1 MRPRA
6 IRQLAYR
13 LLVYMR
19 VRSLVYSALV
29 LPRNPFNFGDLAL
42 DATFTDRERELE
54 ELKADIRNG
63 LNVVIFAPRR
73 FGKTS
78 LVLRAAQ
85 QLLREGVLI
94 AQVDLMQTATK
105 EQLAAKLAAAV
116 YDNVAGPLLRV
127 RERAAQLFRG
137 LRITPTMTIDANDGS
152 IGFSFAGGH
161 QPEDVDATLERIL
174 ELPAELAAERGRT
187 VALVFDEF
195 QEVLEIDPRLP
206 ALLRATFQRQQD
218 VAHVYLGSKRSMME
232 RLFNDENEPFWRSA
246 KQVELGPIPREAF
259 ERFIR
264 ERFAATG
271 KRVADE
277 VVAAILDRTGG
288 HPYGT
293 QELCYALWQE
303 VDDGALAGPE
313 ELERALASVLRSE
326 NAHFTRVW
334 EGASRNQR
342 QVLQAL
348 AQEPLRPV
356 TSEAY
361 RLRYGLP
368 GPSSVQKAL
377 DRLVADEIVARERP
391 GAYRI
396 AEPFLA
402 DWIRRSGT

>member
-1 MRPRA
+1 MP
-6 IRQLAYR
+6 
-13 LLVYMR
+13 
-19 VRSLVYSALV
+19 
-29 LPRNPFNFGDLAL
+29 PRNPFNFGDLAF
-42 DATFTDRERELE
+42 DATFTDRDDELR

-63 LNVVIFAPRR
+63 LNVVVFAPRR
-73 FGKTS
+73 YGKSS

-85 QLLREGVLI
+85 ELTAEGVLI

-105 EQLAAKLAAAV
+105 EQLAAKLAASIH
-116 YDNVAGPLLRV
+116 DNIAGPLLRA

-137 LRITPTMTIDANDGS
+137 LRVTPVMTLDPEDGS
-152 IGFSFAGGH
+152 VRFSFTAGH
-161 QPEDVDATLERIL
+161 APEDVDATLERIL
-174 ELPAELAAERGRT
+174 ELPAELAAERRRS

-206 ALLRATFQRQQD
+206 ALMRSTFQSQPD

-246 KQVELGPIPREAF
+246 KQVELGPIPREPFA
-259 ERFIR
+259 EFIR
-264 ERFAATG
+264 ERFATTG
-271 KRVADE
+271 KAVPDE
-277 VVAAILDRTGG
+277 IVAAILDRTLG

-293 QELCYALWQE
+293 QELCYALWEQ
-303 VDDGALAGPE
+303 VAPGATAGAA
-313 ELERALASVLRSE
+313 ELERALERVLSSE

-334 EGASRNQR
+334 ESASRNQR

-348 AQEPLRPV
+348 AQEPLQAA

-361 RLRYGLP
+361 RRRYGLP
-368 GPSSVQKAL
+368 APSSVQKAL
-377 DRLVADEIVARERP
+377 DRLVADEVVVRERP

>member
-1 MRPRA
+1 MS
-6 IRQLAYR
+6 QQ
-13 LLVYMR
+13 
-19 VRSLVYSALV
+19 
-29 LPRNPFNFGDLAL
+29 RNPFNFGDLAL
-42 DATFTDRERELE
+42 DATFTDRENELR

-85 QLLREGVLI
+85 ELSTDGVLI

-105 EQLAAKLAAAV
+105 EQLAAKLAASI
-116 YDNVAGPLLRV
+116 YENIAGPLLRV
-127 RERAAQLFRG
+127 RDRATQLFRG
-137 LRITPTMTIDANDGS
+137 LRITPVMTLDPNDGAVR
-152 IGFSFAGGH
+152 FSFSAGH
-161 QPEDVDATLERIL
+161 AEADIDATLERIL
-174 ELPAELAAERGRT
+174 ELPAELAAERERT

-206 ALLRATFQRQQD
+206 ALMRSTFQSQPD

-246 KQVELGPIPREAF
+246 KQVELGPIPREPF

-264 ERFAATG
+264 ERFSSSG
-271 KRVADE
+271 KAISPE
-277 VVAAILDRTGG
+277 AVAAILDRTGG

-293 QELCYALWQE
+293 QELCYALWEE
-303 VDDGALAGPE
+303 VEDGATATELDLA
-313 ELERALASVLRSE
+313 RALDQVLRSE
-326 NAHFTRVW
+326 NAHFTRLW
-334 EGASRNQR
+334 GTSSRNQR

-348 AQEPLRPV
+348 AQEPLQAA

-361 RLRYGLP
+361 RRRYGLP
-368 GPSSVQKAL
+368 APSSVQKAL
-377 DRLVADEIVARERP
+377 DRLVAQEVVFKEGP